1 MLTEQP
7 QVVAIL
13 SRNSQGKLEVVQN
26 PVDLH
31 REPMITIIPNH
42 QGIILVLDSVGDQDT
57 VTLTPFMQG
66 SHAANAGISQTVT
79 AG

>member
-13 SRNSQGKLEVVQN
+13 CRNSQGKLEAVQD

-31 REPMITIIPNH
+31 REPIITFIPNH
-42 QGIILVLDSVGDQDT
+42 QGIILVLDSVDDHDRG
-57 VTLTPFMQG
+57 TLTRYMGDGIPF
-66 SHAANAGISQTVT
+66 NPEISQTLAVM
-79 AG
+79 